1 MTRENLI
8 HLFLERLEEDH
19 LPTETAAE
27 LIHKVT
33 REYMLIVLEKSLIP
47 LEFFEDVFEEIES
60 EVLELYRKKT
70 YGFLTLPEYR
80 AFQTKDFSKTEK

>member
-1 MTRENLI
+1 MTRENLLQI
-8 HLFLERLEEDH
+8 FLMRLEENH
-19 LPTETAAE
+19 SPTETAAE

-33 REYMLIVLEKSLIP
+33 REYILMALEKSLIP

-80 AFQTKDFSKTEK
+80 AYQTKDFSKTEK

>member
-1 MTRENLI
+1 MTRENLLQI
-8 HLFLERLEEDH
+8 FLMRLEENH
-19 LPTETAAE
+19 SPTETAAE

-33 REYMLIVLEKSLIP
+33 REYVLMALEKSLIP

-60 EVLELYRKKT
+60 EVLEIYRKKT

-80 AFQTKDFSKTEK
+80 AYQVKDFSKTEK